1 MKNGPLSSELYG
13 VVVYDVFFLINGAF
27 TLYLSLPFSMILIHC
42 LDRTISLYYYDRQ
55 FKDPV

>member
-13 VVVYDVFFLINGAF
+13 VVVYDFFNQWG
-27 TLYLSLPFSMILIHC
+27 LYFISFPLSHSMILIHC
-42 LDRTISLYYYDRQ
+42 LHCTISLYYYDRQ